1 MSVRDTLLGSATAYA
16 IAVLT
21 FLYSAV
27 GEATGLVPTGSGAT
41 EFPPVPLLVSAYSA
55 IVGTGLLVGAALLSG
70 QRPER

>member
-16 IAVLT
+16 IAVVT

-27 GEATGLVPTGSGAT
+27 GEATGLVAASGASD
-41 EFPPVPLLVSAYSA
+41 FPPVPLLVSAYSA
-55 IVGTGLLVGAALLSG
+55 IVGTGLLIGAALLRG